1 MFDFFEFFAGGG
13 MVRAGLGGTK
23 WRCCFAN
30 DFDRKKSAVYRRNW
44 GEGILKTADV
54 RTLTSEDTPGEVDL
68 AWASFPCQDL
78 SLAGAG
84 AGLKGDRSGTFWPFW
99 SLMKDLIVEGRA
111 PRIIALENVCGAL
124 TSHGGK
130 DFAAI
135 CSTFQEAGYVFGA
148 LVIDAVRFVPQS
160 RPRLFVIGVRSDV
173 EIPAALTQS
182 MPSPLWHTRGLRT
195 AFENT
200 PPKLRKNWVWW
211 SLPEPASRN
220 SAFADL
226 IEDDP
231 SGVEWHS
238 LAETRRLLAMMSDV
252 NRAKLDAAKRAKRRL
267 VGAIYKRTRLDE
279 AGRKVQRAEIRFDDV
294 AGCLRTPA
302 GGSSRQSIMIIEG
315 KKVRSRLLSPREA
328 ARLMGLPEEY
338 VLPNNYNEAYHLAG
352 DGVAVPVVHF
362 LSTNIFEPLLASA
375 RAEQQ
380 AA

>member
-99 SLMKDLIVEGRA
+99 SLMKDLIAEGRA
-111 PRIIALENVCGAL
+111 PRIIALENVCGTL
-124 TSHGGK
+124 TSHAGK

-135 CSTFQEAGYVFGA
+135 CSTFQQAGYVFGA
-148 LVIDAVRFVPQS
+148 LVIDAAHFVPQS

-338 VLPNNYNEAYHLAG
+338 VLPSNYNEAYHLAG